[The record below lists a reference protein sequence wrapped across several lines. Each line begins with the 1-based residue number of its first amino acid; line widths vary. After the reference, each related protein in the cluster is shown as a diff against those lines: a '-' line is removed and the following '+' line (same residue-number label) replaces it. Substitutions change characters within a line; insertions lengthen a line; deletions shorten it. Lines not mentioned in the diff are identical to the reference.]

1 MDSETEKKESE
12 MDFLD
17 IKSARV
23 LIVDDEPVNIKLVES
38 VLKGHAYTNVL
49 TTTDPRDVLG
59 LCRDNE
65 IDLILLDL
73 NMPHLDGYQVMD
85 VLKKELGKPV
95 PPVLILTAQ
104 SSREFKNR
112 AFESGAKDY
121 VTKPFDVKEV
131 LARVQNLVQVE
142 LFHKYLK
149 NENKVLEEKV
159 QERTSEINQTRLEI
173 VRRLGR
179 AAEYRDNETGLH
191 IVRMSKISQLL
202 GVACG
207 IDEYQADLLLNAS
220 PMHDIGKIGIP
231 DHILLK
237 PGKFEPEEW
246 EIMKTH
252 AQIGANI
259 LSGDDSELL
268 AMAREI
274 ALSHHEKWDGSG
286 YPNAL
291 SGEKIPLTGR
301 ICAVADVFD
310 ALTSARPY
318 KKAWAIDDA
327 VKFMNEQS
335 GSHFDPAL
343 IEHFNHLLPEILKI
357 KADFSE
363 PEELDGTDLR

>member
-1 MDSETEKKESE
+1 MIDKRISNLNLP
-12 MDFLD
+12 DV
-17 IKSARV
+17 KSASILV
-23 LIVDDEPVNIKLVES
+23 VDDEPVNIKLVES
-38 VLKGHAYTNVL
+38 VLKGNGYTGII
-49 TTTDPRDVLG
+49 TTTDPREVRG

-73 NMPHLDGYQVMD
+73 NMPHLDGYEVMD
-85 VLKKELGKPV
+85 QLSSELDKPV

-112 AFESGAKDY
+112 AFETGAKDY

-149 NENKVLEEKV
+149 SENRLLEEKV
-159 QERTSEINQTRLEI
+159 QERTREINQTRLEV

-191 IVRMSKISQLL
+191 IVRMSKISQVL
-202 GVACG
+202 GVASG
-207 IDEYQADLLLNAS
+207 MDEYQADLLLNAS

-231 DHILLK
+231 DNILLK

-252 AQIGANI
+252 AEIGANI
-259 LSGDDSELL
+259 LSGSDFDLL
-268 AMAREI
+268 SMASEI
-274 ALSHHEKWDGSG
+274 ALTHHEKWDGSG
-286 YPNAL
+286 YPKGL
-291 SGEKIPLTGR
+291 SGKDIPLTGR

-310 ALTSARPY
+310 ALTSSRPY
-318 KKAWAIDDA
+318 KKAWAIDEA
-327 VKFMNEQS
+327 VKYMNEQS

-343 IEHFNHLLPEILKI
+343 IEQFNENLSAILQI

-363 PEELDGTDLR
+363 PDDAEAANL